1 VNGVIL
7 AGGRARRLGG
17 RPKGLLE
24 FAGRPLIDH
33 LMGVLRA
40 LELTPAII
48 GDPAGPYAGR
58 GVPVH
63 PDVLPDRGPPGGL
76 HAALAL
82 APPGW
87 VCVLS
92 IDLPRIDAATLTTLA
107 THRADQH
114 VVLARAG
121 GHAQPLAAWWHT
133 RAFPI
138 VDAHLQ
144 VGRPGFAPLLAALL
158 VTEIELPA
166 EPFLDVDTD
175 ADVLALGGRWP
186 GWPPLSP

>member
-1 VNGVIL
+1 MTGALL

-24 FAGRPLIDH
+24 FGGTALIDH
-33 LMGVLRA
+33 LIGVLRA
-40 LELTPAII
+40 LGQAPLIV

-58 GVPVH
+58 GIEVH
-63 PDVLPDRGPPGGL
+63 PDRLPDRGPPGGV
-76 HAALAL
+76 HTALAL

-92 IDLPRIDAATLTTLA
+92 IDLPRIDVATLTTLA

-114 VVLARAG
+114 VVLARAE
-121 GHAQPLAAWWHT
+121 GHRQPLAAWWHT

-138 VDAHLQ
+138 VDSYLRA
-144 VGRPGFAPLLAALL
+144 GCPGFAPILAALE
-158 VTEIELPA
+158 VTEIELP
-166 EPFLDVDTD
+166 PGSFLDVDTE
-175 ADVLALGGRWP
+175 ADVQALGGRWP
-186 GWPPLSP
+186 A